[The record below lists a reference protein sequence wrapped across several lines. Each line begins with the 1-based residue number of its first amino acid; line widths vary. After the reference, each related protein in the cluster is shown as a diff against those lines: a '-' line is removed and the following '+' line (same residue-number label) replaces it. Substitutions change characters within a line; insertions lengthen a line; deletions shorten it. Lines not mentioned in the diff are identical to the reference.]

1 MSKLEFDRD
10 ISASTRFAE
19 GFYNGIKW
27 AICHAFTFG
36 IYHSKYLELE
46 NKTSFRKEYLRHMA
60 KATVFF
66 PLLLCSTYGMR

>member
-19 GFYNGIKW
+19 GFFNGIKW

-36 IYHSKYLELE
+36 IYHSK
-46 NKTSFRKEYLRHMA
+46 
-60 KATVFF
+60 
-66 PLLLCSTYGMR
+66 